1 MRRKP
6 RKASD
11 ALPATRVHMAHLH
24 AVIAACKELNIPIF
38 GYSPVARGIITSS
51 PLGPDTL
58 EGLLS
63 LSPASIWY

>member
-1 MRRKP
+1 
-6 RKASD
+6 
-11 ALPATRVHMAHLH
+11 MAHLY

-63 LSPASIWY
+63 LSPVSIWY